1 MKSHSKIIKKNRR
14 HKLGR
19 YSRELVIR
27 LALKKQLMQKPMY
40 HLVLARRRSR
50 GGARYDKLGYYEVH
64 KRTYPAMSIL
74 GLDRKKIR
82 DAIALGASIHA
93 SVYKLLFP

>member
-1 MKSHSKIIKKNRR
+1 MK
-14 HKLGR
+14 
-19 YSRELVIR
+19 
-27 LALKKQLMQKPMY
+27 KPIY

-50 GGARYDKLGYYEVH
+50 GGARYDKLGYYEVY
-64 KRTYPAMSIL
+64 KKKAPALNIL

-82 DAIALGASIHA
+82 NAIALGASIHV